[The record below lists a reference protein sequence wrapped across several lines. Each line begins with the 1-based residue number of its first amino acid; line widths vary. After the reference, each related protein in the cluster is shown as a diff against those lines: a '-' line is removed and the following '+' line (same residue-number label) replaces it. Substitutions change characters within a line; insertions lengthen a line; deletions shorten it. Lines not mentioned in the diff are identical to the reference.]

1 MRRLGELARGPFG
14 APRHFR
20 HTRRNS
26 CGVLGLPAAALR
38 REGDPLGK
46 LRGVDSAGRGRANFG
61 FIAEN
66 SSTRTVSNAK
76 VRDERLGQIRILE
89 VLLAYGSFG
98 VSSLAITCTVRYH
111 LFSFN

>member
-89 VLLAYGSFG
+89 V
-98 VSSLAITCTVRYH
+98 
-111 LFSFN
+111 